1 MLDCHACLWRC
12 IRAIYHDT
20 PIGHPNSRYPRYRC
34 RAISTLIGH
43 RQYATS
49 TVSVDSRSRESKAT
63 ETWNRSRGA
72 SKNGQPPPNSIV
84 RAIKTHSV
92 ETHTLPQGLSSKRL
106 RQLRL
111 ESPWVNDPAKL
122 SARTNVLLQEGKT
135 DDAIALVRMM
145 SKSIACTL
153 SWNKIL
159 AKLFTERKVNDA
171 FKLYNEVRFH
181 RAHILVACADRNL
194 ALDEKEGPVPGC
206 VHVYHYFEWPCGQP
220 DESLRS
226 NKSFASLPFHF

>member
-12 IRAIYHDT
+12 LRAICHDT
-20 PIGHPNSRYPRYRC
+20 PIGHPNSRYSRYRSITGC
-34 RAISTLIGH
+34 RAISTLTGL
-43 RQYATS
+43 RQYTTS
-49 TVSVDSRSRESKAT
+49 AVRVDSRSRGPKTT

-72 SKNGQPPPNSIV
+72 SKNGRPPQNSIV
-84 RAIKTHSV
+84 RAIKTHPV

-159 AKLFTERKVNDA
+159 AKLFTEKKVNDA

-181 RAHILVACADRNL
+181 RAHILF
-194 ALDEKEGPVPGC
+194 ALC
-206 VHVYHYFEWPCGQP
+206 
-220 DESLRS
+220 
-226 NKSFASLPFHF
+226 